1 MIDANVLRVV
11 GDVLET
17 YGVKPKRGESIADAV
32 ARALGLSNAEVHCW
46 VEALSGGCSVE
57 EANRRAGIASNRE
70 VDRLLASDGCPC
82 DR

>member
-1 MIDANVLRVV
+1 VIEANVLRVV

-32 ARALGLSNAEVHCW
+32 ARALGLSNRVHCW
-46 VEALSGGCSVE
+46 WKLSEGCSVE